1 MDIFRVNLN
10 RVREFWK
17 IWSAKFKGDAASRER
32 LSLLTMRL
40 CLWRIVFHTP
50 RQSVRK
56 CVVCRTSQFIP
67 LSSQIRGYSDIV
79 KDPDQIDNSPEGVQ
93 STGTVSDDP
102 EGISVEYP
110 ETQQPHSSPI
120 PPHPPST
127 MESRSVKP
135 PIHFRMVE
143 PQKGR
148 RGLLDLQKAMK
159 ETSLRKRLGW
169 SNPLLGVNPAYD
181 MAIAFLTQDRKE
193 KIRIIKHLEN
203 RIAHERRSMFFQ
215 GGSADNRRRRC
226 RIN

>member
-1 MDIFRVNLN
+1 
-10 RVREFWK
+10 
-17 IWSAKFKGDAASRER
+17 
-32 LSLLTMRL
+32 MRL

-56 CVVCRTSQFIP
+56 CSVCRTSRFIP
-67 LSSQIRGYSDIV
+67 LSFQIRGYSDIV
-79 KDPDQIDNSPEGVQ
+79 KDPEQNDNSPEGVQ

-102 EGISVEYP
+102 DVIAVESP
-110 ETQQPHSSPI
+110 ETQQPQSSPI
-120 PPHPPST
+120 PPPHPPST
-127 MESRSVKP
+127 TESRPVKP

-143 PQKGR
+143 PPKGR

-159 ETSLRKRLGW
+159 ETSLRKRFGW

-203 RIAHERRSMFFQ
+203 RITHERRSMFFS
-215 GGSADNRRRRC
+215 GRLS
-226 RIN
+226 